1 MKIQGILNSDISAIL
16 SFMRH
21 TDTITVGDCGLPVPH
36 GVECVDLAVRF
47 GLPGLVD
54 VLSEI
59 KKDMKIE
66 KVILASEIK
75 TQNPDMNRQI
85 SELFIGCEMVYIPHM
100 QFKKQTADSKAVI
113 RTGEATAYANVIL
126 QSACIFGE

>member
-1 MKIQGILNSDISAIL
+1 MKIQGILNGDISAIL
-16 SFMRH
+16 SYMRH
-21 TDTITVGDCGLPVPH
+21 TDTITVGDCGLPVPA

-47 GLPGLVD
+47 GLPGLMD
-54 VLSEI
+54 VLREM
-59 KKDMKIE
+59 KRDMKVE
-66 KVILASEIK
+66 KVILAEEIK
-75 TQNPDMNRQI
+75 TQNPDMDQMI
-85 SELFIGCEMVYIPHM
+85 SELFSDCEPVYIPHA